1 MSFFHRLFGKAKRAK
16 SVGLPCD
23 SGACPYE
30 YGGTSDRDVEGM
42 PFAENDPRSCPQYGH
57 ICPEFMEDF
66 GLTVEDL
73 NIRATVHCG
82 SLIQQLISEGKA
94 DPAAEPTHRLLGRLA
109 EILRSYPPDRFPHYY
124 SPTLPSANEPHTTLQ

>member
-1 MSFFHRLFGKAKRAK
+1 MNLFRRIFGKAARPE
-16 SVGLPCD
+16 SPSLPC
-23 SGACPYE
+23 STGACPYE
-30 YGGTSDRDVEGM
+30 YSGTSDRDVEGM

-82 SLIQQLISEGKA
+82 SLIKHLISEGKA
-94 DPAAEPTHRLLGRLA
+94 DPEAEPTLRLLGRLA
-109 EILRSYPPDRFPHYY
+109 EVIRCYPPDRFPHYY
-124 SPTLPSANEPHTTLQ
+124 APTLNRPNPTLQ